1 MGWTLLESQAETG
14 IEKRTICKILR
25 DSLHQP
31 KITSKWVPYAL
42 TEVENGHGMQYVIY
56 KFFFKIIHPR
66 SPNTIYFHLY
76 ISMCLHVLSMLPKKI
91 VVMT

>member
-1 MGWTLLESQAETG
+1 MSCTVRTQRAIETQNQASYIMGWTLLESQAETG

-56 KFFFKIIHPR
+56 
-66 SPNTIYFHLY
+66 
-76 ISMCLHVLSMLPKKI
+76 
-91 VVMT
+91 